1 MTLSDTPS
9 ALDVST
15 AGATTLESDRR
26 AAFPRVHGRARGYD
40 PVAVDAFLE
49 RARLAF
55 ERDRTLA
62 GGATESAEV
71 TAATVRTVSFPLA
84 KNGYAIE
91 AVDAALGRVED
102 AFAAAER
109 ARAIE
114 EMGAHAWVERQR
126 ADGQQILD
134 RLGRPRRRRFDRV
147 SFMRFGYRIDEVDI
161 VADRVSAFLIDGR
174 GLSVEQIRAVAFRMQ
189 RGGYREAQVD
199 AVLDAVV
206 DVMLAVR

>member
-1 MTLSDTPS
+1 MTVSDTP
-9 ALDVST
+9 AAVDVREGRAPT
-15 AGATTLESDRR
+15 IEPDRR
-26 AAFPRVHGRARGYD
+26 ATFPRVRGRVRGYD
-40 PVAVDAFLE
+40 PAAVDAFLT

-55 ERDRTLA
+55 ERNQA
-62 GGATESAEV
+62 HSGEPSESAEV
-71 TAATVRTVSFPLA
+71 TAATVRTVSFPLV

-161 VADRVSAFLIDGR
+161 VADRVAAFLVDGG

-199 AVLDAVV
+199 ALLDAMV
-206 DVMLAVR
+206 DIILAVR